1 MHSTTLC
8 RLLNA
13 DFKNFSPKQIMKR
26 FRFLSNQSLSPPPGE
41 HHPRVQPERTLP
53 EVQEAQQDQRRQ
65 DQPITVP
72 TGHRGGGARAAG
84 S

>member
-1 MHSTTLC
+1 MEH
-8 RLLNA
+8 R
-13 DFKNFSPKQIMKR
+13 
-26 FRFLSNQSLSPPPGE
+26 SLSPPHPPTPGE

>member
-1 MHSTTLC
+1 MEH
-8 RLLNA
+8 R
-13 DFKNFSPKQIMKR
+13 
-26 FRFLSNQSLSPPPGE
+26 SLSPPPGE